1 MPSLAITGTLGS
13 GKSVLLHAVIEQIS
27 QQGFRVTSYSS
38 DAENRRLLQEDKK
51 VCTEIGYA
59 LGKEY
64 LDPQGLP
71 NRVKLSNLI
80 STDLGA
86 RKILEGIMHPRLESL
101 WRPLAEQHHG
111 EKSSFFV
118 AEIPL
123 LYEKG
128 LSGYFNRVLVI
139 GCSDG
144 IRKSRLKD
152 NRSISNS
159 QAEQWLSIQQS
170 QDQKIT
176 LADHLFWNDGSL
188 ESMNHQVSQLLRY
201 QSIP

>member
-13 GKSVLLHAVIEQIS
+13 GKSVLLHAVIKQLAL
-27 QQGFRVTSYSS
+27 QGFHVTSYSA
-38 DAENRRLLQEDKK
+38 DEENRRLLQEDKE
-51 VCTEIGYA
+51 VSNEIGYA
-59 LGKEY
+59 FGKEY

-71 NRVKLSNLI
+71 DRVKLATLI
-80 STDLGA
+80 SMDLGA

-101 WRPLAEQHHG
+101 WRPLAEQHNR

-128 LSGYFNRVLVI
+128 LSVYFNTVLVV

-176 LADHLFWNDGSL
+176 LADHLFWNDGSP
-188 ESMNHQVSQLLRY
+188 ESMNRQVSQLLRY

>member
-1 MPSLAITGTLGS
+1 MPSLAITGTIGS
-13 GKSVLLHAVIEQIS
+13 GKSLLLHAVIEQLTRKGI
-27 QQGFRVTSYSS
+27 RVTSYSA
-38 DAENRRLLQEDKK
+38 DEENRRLLQEDKE
-51 VCTEIGYA
+51 VCTKIGCA
-59 LGKEY
+59 FGKAY

-71 NRVKLSNLI
+71 DRVKLATLI
-80 STDLGA
+80 SKDLDA
-86 RKILEGIMHPRLESL
+86 RKILEGIMHPRLESV

-123 LYEKG
+123 LYEKRT
-128 LSGYFNRVLVI
+128 SAYFNTVLVV

-144 IRKSRLKD
+144 IRKSRLNNK
-152 NRSISNS
+152 RSISNS

-170 QDQKIT
+170 QDQKIP
-176 LADHLFWNDGSL
+176 LADHLFWNDGSP
-188 ESMNHQVSQLLRY
+188 ESMNRQVSQLLRY

>member
-13 GKSVLLHAVIEQIS
+13 GKSALLHAVIEQLTR
-27 QQGFRVTSYSS
+27 QGFHVTSYSA
-38 DAENRRLLQEDKK
+38 DEENRRLLLEDKE

-71 NRVKLSNLI
+71 DRVKLANLI

-128 LSGYFNRVLVI
+128 LSGYFNTVLAV

-176 LADHLFWNDGSL
+176 LADHLFWNDGSP

>member
-13 GKSVLLHAVIEQIS
+13 GKSVLIQGVIEQLS
-27 QQGFRVTSYSS
+27 RQGFHVTSYSA
-38 DAENRRLLQEDKK
+38 DEENRRLLQEDA
-51 VCTEIGYA
+51 EIRNMIASA

-64 LDPQGLP
+64 IDHTGLP
-71 NRVKLSNLI
+71 DRVKLSSLI
-80 STDLGA
+80 STDERA

-101 WRPLAEQHHG
+101 WQPLAQQHHG
-111 EKSSFFV
+111 AKSSFFV

-128 LSGYFNRVLVI
+128 LSGYFNTVLVI

-152 NRSISNS
+152 NRSISSS
-159 QAEQWLSIQQS
+159 QAEKWLSIQKS

-176 LADHLFWNDGSL
+176 LADHLFWNDGSPDSL
-188 ESMNHQVSQLLRY
+188 NHQISQLLRY
-201 QSIP
+201 QSIA

>member
-13 GKSVLLHAVIEQIS
+13 GKSALLNTVIEQLTRKS
-27 QQGFRVTSYSS
+27 FHVTSYSA
-38 DAENRRLLQEDKK
+38 DEENRRLMNEDK
-51 VCTEIGYA
+51 EICNEIASA

-64 LDPQGLP
+64 LDPTGLP
-71 NRVKLSNLI
+71 DRVKLSSLI
-80 STDLGA
+80 STDEGA
-86 RKILEGIMHPRLESL
+86 RKVLEGIMHPRLESL

-128 LSGYFNRVLVI
+128 LSGYFNKVLVI
-139 GCSDG
+139 GCSDC

-152 NRSISNS
+152 NRSISTS

-170 QDQKIT
+170 QDQKTT
-176 LADHLFWNDGSL
+176 LADHLFWNDGSPDSL
-188 ESMNHQVSQLLRY
+188 NHQISQLLRY
-201 QSIP
+201 QSIA

>member
-13 GKSVLLHAVIEQIS
+13 GKSVLLHAVIEQLT
-27 QQGFRVTSYSS
+27 QQGFPVTSYSA
-38 DAENRRLLQEDKK
+38 DEENRRLLLEDKE
-51 VCTEIGYA
+51 VCTEIA
-59 LGKEY
+59 CSLGKEF

-71 NRVKLSNLI
+71 DRVKLANLI

-86 RKILEGIMHPRLESL
+86 RKILEGIMHPRLESI
-101 WRPLAEQHHG
+101 WRPLAELHRG
-111 EKSSFFV
+111 EKSSFFI

-128 LSGYFNRVLVI
+128 LSGYFDRVLVT
-139 GCSDG
+139 GCSDS

-170 QDQKIT
+170 QDHKIP
-176 LADHLFWNDGSL
+176 LADHLFWNDGSP
-188 ESMNHQVSQLLRY
+188 ESMKRQVSQLLRY
-201 QSIP
+201 QSTP

>member
-13 GKSVLLHAVIEQIS
+13 GKSVLLHALIEQLT
-27 QQGFRVTSYSS
+27 QQGFPVTSYSA
-38 DAENRRLLQEDKK
+38 DEENRRLLLEDKE
-51 VCTEIGYA
+51 VCTEIA
-59 LGKEY
+59 CSLGKEF

-71 NRVKLSNLI
+71 DRVKLANLI

-86 RKILEGIMHPRLESL
+86 RKILEGIMHPRLESV

-128 LSGYFNRVLVI
+128 LSGNFNRVLVI
-139 GCSDG
+139 GCSDS

-176 LADHLFWNDGSL
+176 LADHFFWNDGSPNSL
-188 ESMNHQVSQLLRY
+188 NHQVSQLLRY